1 MDGVHLNPKSIFAEL
16 KRRNVYRVA
25 VAYGIVGWA
34 ITQIATQVCPFFNIP
49 AWCVRL
55 VVILLLLGFPFA
67 LVLSW
72 VFELTPEGLKRTDEV
87 APHESIT
94 RRTGRKLDFLIIG
107 VLLLVIVFLTYQ
119 RFGVVQTSSPSP
131 PTAQVRE
138 KSIAV
143 LPFENRSDEPQ
154 NAYFADGVQ
163 NALLADLA
171 KIADLKVISRTSVMP
186 YKSGIA
192 RNLREIGAQLGVSYV
207 CEGSVQR
214 AGKSVRVSAQLIDAV
229 TDAHLWADN
238 FDRPLDDV
246 FAIQSEIAKAIA
258 DQLRARLSPQE
269 KAAIERQPT
278 KDLVAYD
285 LYLRSV
291 ALFLY
296 ASDQVLAKEKLPQ
309 AARLLSEALARDPQ
323 FLLAWCLLSRV
334 HGYMYFGGFD
344 HTPARLEQANA
355 AVQAA
360 LRLQPEAGEAHL
372 ALANF
377 YYYGFLDYG
386 RARGELA
393 VARGTLPNSAEVF
406 AYTGYI
412 DRREGYWEEANRN
425 LERSLEIDPRNFFTL
440 QQLALTYQAQHRY
453 ADEARTYDR
462 ALTIMPRD
470 PLTRM
475 LRAGV
480 ELDWKADI
488 KPYQAILAELLTE
501 DPSVASEI
509 DDPFYALCERNA
521 AAAARVLSHYPR
533 DGLVSNGVNY
543 PHAYWEGVIAHCLGD
558 RVKAR
563 AAFTAARSEV
573 QKIVKKQPDFPAAL
587 SLLGMID
594 AGLGRKQ
601 KALLEG
607 RRACELLPVSQDA
620 LDGPALA
627 VNLAQIYA
635 WTGEKVLAVQQLAAI
650 ERAPNFLS
658 YGFLM
663 LQPQW
668 DSLRGDPRFEDL
680 VASLA
685 PKTANQ

>member
-25 VAYGIVGWA
+25 VAYAIVGWA
-34 ITQIATQVCPFFNIP
+34 ITQIATQVSPFFGIP
-49 AWCVRL
+49 NWCVRL

-72 VFELTPEGLKRTDEV
+72 VFELTPGGLKRTEDV
-87 APHESIT
+87 ARHDSIV

-107 VLLLVIVFLTYQ
+107 VLLVVIGFLTYQ
-119 RFGVVQTSSPSP
+119 RFAIVQKAPATPAP
-131 PTAQVRE
+131 VRE

-143 LPFENRSDEPQ
+143 LPFENRSDDKQ

-163 NALLADLA
+163 DALLADLA

-192 RNLREIGAQLGVSYV
+192 RNLREIGAQLGVSYL

-214 AGKSVRVSAQLIDAV
+214 AGGSVRVSAQLIDAA
-229 TDAHLWADN
+229 TDAHLWAEN

-258 DQLRARLSPQE
+258 DQLRAKLSPQE
-269 KAAIERQPT
+269 KAAIEKPPT
-278 KDLVAYD
+278 NDLVAYD
-285 LYLRSV
+285 LYLRSL
-291 ALFLY
+291 ALFAY

-309 AARLLSEALARDPQ
+309 AARLLGEALARDPQ
-323 FLLAWCLLSRV
+323 FLFAWCLLSRV

-344 HTPARLEQANA
+344 HTPERLDQANA

-386 RARGELA
+386 RARTELA
-393 VARGTLPNSAEVF
+393 VARRTLPNDAEVF

-440 QQLALTYQAQHRY
+440 QQLALTYQSQHRY

-462 ALTIMPRD
+462 ALAIMPRD
-470 PLTRM
+470 PSTRI

-480 ELDWKADI
+480 ELDWRADI
-488 KPYQAILAELLTE
+488 KPFQTMLAALLAE
-501 DPSVASEI
+501 DPSVAPEV
-509 DDPFYALCERNA
+509 DDPFYALCERTP

-533 DGLVSNGVNY
+533 DGLVTNGVNY
-543 PHAYWEGVIAHCLGD
+543 PHAYWEGVIAHCQGD
-558 RVKAR
+558 RPKAR
-563 AAFTAARSEV
+563 AAFNAARSEV
-573 QKIVKKQPDFPAAL
+573 QTIVKKQPDFAAAL

-601 KALLEG
+601 KALFEG
-607 RRACELLPVSQDA
+607 RRACELLPGSKDA

-627 VNLAQIYA
+627 ANLAQIYA
-635 WTGEKVLAVQQLAAI
+635 WTGEKELAI
-650 ERAPNFLS
+650 EQIASLERVPNFLS

-668 DSLRGDPRFEDL
+668 DSLRGDPRFDNI

-685 PKTANQ
+685 PKASNK